1 MSEVWS
7 DIGGTN
13 VSDLTGNANFP
24 DNPTSGE
31 ELTLFETPTD
41 IADNFGGRVYGWLHP
56 ATSGDYT
63 FWVASDD
70 SSDLLL
76 STDDDPANAVVIA
89 GVDGWAPARAFDGD
103 QGAPGT
109 RQMSAP
115 ISLVGGQ
122 KYYIE
127 GIYKEGGGGDNLA
140 VAWQGP
146 DSPER
151 TVIDGSFLSP
161 APWNVNLLK
170 AKNPNPADGAI
181 DADTASLEWAAGPSA
196 ASYKVYLST
205 DATIDES
212 ELVSETDLTIYLTAL
227 DSGMTYYW
235 RVDVVEADG
244 TVREGNVWSFTT
256 LPLEAH
262 FPSPADGAK
271 DIESGTTL
279 SWTAGKGVIMHDV
292 YFGTDEALVAAGDPS
307 TFKGKV
313 MVTSFDPGAL
323 ELFQTY
329 YWKVDEFSVT
339 GTNAGPVW
347 SFSAPGYIIIESAE
361 TTINYDNTAD
371 PFVSEVAWDTPADLR
386 FGGVADLTLKFMGGA
401 ASEGSASLD
410 EATGTYSITGS
421 GADIWG
427 NADQFHYAY
436 RELTGDATIVAR
448 VADNGSGSNEWAKG
462 GVMIRQSLDAGSV
475 HSCMTITAG
484 GGNGASFQGR
494 PVADAA
500 SINSDSGE
508 VVAPPYWVKLERVGN
523 DFTGSISPDG
533 VTWTQLGGVNTVE
546 MTDPVLIGMAVTSH
560 ASGEKRTM
568 TFDNV
573 DIVGDISADDMDTD
587 IGIANNA
594 PASIY
599 VTLEDS
605 TGAMA
610 TVTHGNPAATN
621 IESWRQWTIPLDKFA
636 GVDATS
642 AAKLYVGVGD
652 GTPGGTGAITVDDIF
667 VVKPTG
673 GASIIWVSGFYDD
686 NGDGAPDD
694 QEWVDLLRAAGY
706 VVDYNPGWLELDEA
720 QVATLNAADLVIL
733 SRNSNSGDYATDDT
747 EVALWNSV
755 TTPIINSSTH
765 IVRSSRWKWVDS
777 TTILSLN
784 PAMVL
789 ADGTEIPGINAEVG
803 SSSFMDTAAGNGT
816 VLATGD
822 GLPFIIEWEAGVEFY
837 DGAGQTAG
845 GPRVFFTAGT
855 QEDAAT
861 GVGRGE
867 MNLSPEALAVF
878 MDTVKKLLP
887 AVSNDVTVPGDIVQG
902 VPNDGDWPG
911 GEYPA
916 LAIDDNTGTKFLH
929 FKGPQGITGIQVTPL
944 DGPSIVTGLTFT
956 TANDAAERDPI
967 SFELSGSN
975 DSIDGPYT
983 LIASGDIVDFAQ
995 EAAWPRFTKNE
1006 TAISFNNG
1014 KAYAH
1019 YQVIFPAV
1027 RDPGSANSMQIA
1039 EVELIGVPPADV
1051 TAAGDVVKGVPDEPR
1066 DGSVAGWPDAEYP
1079 GLAVD
1084 DDVSTKFLHFKGEVE
1099 PTGFVVEPA
1108 SGASIVTGLTLTTA
1122 NDATERDPI
1131 SFELSGSN
1139 DSIDGPYELI
1149 ASGDI
1154 VDFAQEEAWPRF
1166 TMNATPITFDNN
1178 VAYKYYQVMF
1188 PTVRDPGSA
1197 NSMQI
1202 AEVELRARK

>member
-1 MSEVWS
+1 
-7 DIGGTN
+7 G
-13 VSDLTGNANFP
+13 
-24 DNPTSGE
+24 
-31 ELTLFETPTD
+31 
-41 IADNFGGRVYGWLHP
+41 
-56 ATSGDYT
+56 
-63 FWVASDD
+63 
-70 SSDLLL
+70 
-76 STDDDPANAVVIA
+76 AV
-89 GVDGWAPARAFDGD
+89 
-103 QGAPGT
+103 
-109 RQMSAP
+109 
-115 ISLVGGQ
+115 
-122 KYYIE
+122 
-127 GIYKEGGGGDNLA
+127 
-140 VAWQGP
+140 
-146 DSPER
+146 
-151 TVIDGSFLSP
+151 
-161 APWNVNLLK
+161 
-170 AKNPNPADGAI
+170 
-181 DADTASLEWAAGPSA
+181 DADTSSLEWAAGPSA

-205 DATIDES
+205 DAAIDES
-212 ELVSETDLTIYLTAL
+212 ELVAESDLTIYLTVL
-227 DSGMTYYW
+227 DPGMTYYW

-244 TVREGNVWSFTT
+244 TVREGDVWSFST

-262 FPSPADGAK
+262 FPSPADGAEGV
-271 DIESGTTL
+271 ESGTTL

-371 PFVSEVAWDTPADLR
+371 PFVSEIAWDTPADLR
-386 FGGVADLTLKFMGGA
+386 FGGVSDLTLKFQGGA

-436 RELTGDATIVAR
+436 RELTGDAVMVAR

-462 GVMIRQSLDAGSV
+462 GVMIRQSLDAGSA
-475 HSCMTITAG
+475 HSYMPITGG

-500 SINSDSGE
+500 SINADSGE

-546 MTDPVLIGMAVTSH
+546 MTDPVLIGLAVTSH

-573 DIVGDISADDMDTD
+573 SIEGDISADDDSTD

-621 IESWRQWTIPLDKFA
+621 IESWRDWTIPLDKFA
-636 GVDATS
+636 GVDAAS

-652 GTPGGTGAITVDDIF
+652 GTPGGTGSITVDDIF
-667 VVKPTG
+667 VVMPDMSAAIASWEAAAAAASPGFIATNVADSLVDIGQYGGEQTYEFIVRGNPDEQEASMALIGRRQFGDTEAGLKYEQWNNTG
-673 GASIIWVSGFYDD
+673 TYGATLFGV
-686 NGDGAPDD
+686 
-694 QEWVDLLRAAGY
+694 VDLDFGVANNPGADTHLVFVSSEAAGTTTLY
-706 VVDYNPGWLELDEA
+706 VNGALAGSVDNAISLSGLVGIGYGAQGADGSEA
-720 QVATLNAADLVIL
+720 FDNFDGDIFGVAIYDAALSDADIAVHAEAFFSPAAD
-733 SRNSNSGDYATDDT
+733 
-747 EVALWNSV
+747 V
-755 TTPIINSSTH
+755 T
-765 IVRSSRWKWVDS
+765 
-777 TTILSLN
+777 
-784 PAMVL
+784 M
-789 ADGTEIPGINAEVG
+789 
-803 SSSFMDTAAGNGT
+803 
-816 VLATGD
+816 
-822 GLPFIIEWEAGVEFY
+822 
-837 DGAGQTAG
+837 
-845 GPRVFFTAGT
+845 
-855 QEDAAT
+855 
-861 GVGRGE
+861 
-867 MNLSPEALAVF
+867 
-878 MDTVKKLLP
+878 
-887 AVSNDVTVPGDIVQG
+887 PGDIVKG
-902 VPNDGDWPG
+902 VPDDGDWPG

-1084 DDVSTKFLHFKGEVE
+1084 NDVSTKFLHFKGEVE

-1108 SGASIVTGLTLTTA
+1108 SGASIVTALTFTTA
-1122 NDATERDPI
+1122 NDAPERDPI

-1139 DSIDGPYELI
+1139 DSIDGPYTLI

-1154 VDFAQEEAWPRF
+1154 VDFAMEAAWPRF
-1166 TMNATPITFDNN
+1166 TKNATPISFDND

-1202 AEVELRARK
+1202 AEVELIGAPGKLAAASLLSVVRSNGVSGDRDPVGPYDGSSAPLATEPGGLMDGNLVYSDRTYPWAGVPAEYVGSEYIRTYNSDKNGGTIDVTYEVTISRPATVWITVDDRIPAEWDAGGAITSPQDAADYVTAAFAAPGTFVDTGIDLFVHENDTTDRSMSVYAAELAAGTYVFGSMDSGKNFYSIGAVE